1 VPFRSVRIEA
11 LASILP
17 PERVASTTLEEGLQE
32 TYARIGVPMGTLDML
47 VGVNARRFWA
57 DPVDGGVVAIDAL
70 AADVVKKALSSR
82 PELINRVGMCV
93 STSVCKDYIEPSVAA
108 LVAGSLEFS
117 SECQTFDVGN
127 ACLGFLT
134 GIELVA
140 RRIELREIDVAVVV
154 AAESS
159 RHVVGNTIKNLQR
172 PTTTME
178 DFRQALPTLT
188 LGSAAVAMV
197 LVHESIATTHHRVND
212 VVTRS
217 DPRSSRICLGTPDWM
232 KTEAHLLLKN
242 GVELAAQTG
251 EAACAR
257 FGWSA
262 SSVDQFLCHQVGAK
276 HLASVCKRLDLPLD
290 KAFKTYPEFGNTGPA
305 AVPMAL
311 ALAVED
317 GVVKD
322 GHRLALMGIGS
333 GLNVSM
339 MDVSW

>member
-1 VPFRSVRIEA
+1 VVFRSVCIES
-11 LASILP
+11 LSHILP
-17 PERVASTTLEEGLQE
+17 DERVSSSSLEEPMRD
-32 TYARIGVPMGTLDML
+32 TYARIGMPMGTVDAL
-47 VGVNARRFWA
+47 VGVNARRFWPSDA
-57 DPVDGGVVAIDAL
+57 SIDVLASNVVR
-70 AADVVKKALSSR
+70 KALHAR
-82 PELINRVGMCV
+82 PELVERVGMCV

-108 LVAGSLEFS
+108 LVAGSLLFP
-117 SECQTFDVGN
+117 SECQTFDVAN
-127 ACLGFLT
+127 ACLGFMT
-134 GIELVA
+134 GIELCA

-159 RHVVGNTIKNLQR
+159 RHVVTRTVEQLAR

-188 LGSAAVAMV
+188 LGSASVAMV
-197 LVHESIATTHHRVND
+197 LVHESLATTTHRVND

-217 DPRSSRICLGTPDWM
+217 DPRSSRLCLGTPEWM
-232 KTEAHLLLKN
+232 KTEANLLKN
-242 GVELAAQTG
+242 GVELAAQTWD
-251 EAACAR
+251 AARAR

-262 SSVDQFLCHQVGAK
+262 SGVDQFICHQVGTK
-276 HLASVCKRLDLPLD
+276 HLSTLCARLQLPLER
-290 KAFKTYPEFGNTGPA
+290 AYKTFPEFGNTGPA

-311 ALAVED
+311 SLAVND
-317 GVVKD
+317 GVVQS